1 MLSDEPTS
9 ASTFFSEAAII
20 VGGGRS
26 EVAVATV
33 LRYAALGASRVLLV
47 GRNEAKGV
55 AVAKRVQ
62 AESGTLK
69 PEFMAADLLD
79 ADQAAA
85 VAAAAMERWNR
96 IDVLVNTVSGGAGPR
111 LLHDIPIQALQDAVT
126 SQLMAPLHLCR
137 AVLPYMQARGSGAIV
152 NVASDAGKSP
162 TPGESAIGA
171 AMAAIIMFSR
181 TMAMELKRNGI
192 RVNVVTPSLINS
204 TGGYERVQA
213 DEFASRLFSKATKLA
228 ALGLAE
234 PDDLASL
241 IVYLTGPESAK
252 LTGQA
257 ISVNG
262 GISAL

>member
-1 MLSDEPTS
+1 
-9 ASTFFSEAAII
+9 
-20 VGGGRS
+20 
-26 EVAVATV
+26 
-33 LRYAALGASRVLLV
+33 
-47 GRNEAKGV
+47 
-55 AVAKRVQ
+55 
-62 AESGTLK
+62 
-69 PEFMAADLLD
+69 
-79 ADQAAA
+79 
-85 VAAAAMERWNR
+85 
-96 IDVLVNTVSGGAGPR
+96 
-111 LLHDIPIQALQDAVT
+111 
-126 SQLMAPLHLCR
+126 
-137 AVLPYMQARGSGAIV
+137 
-152 NVASDAGKSP
+152 
-162 TPGESAIGA
+162 
-171 AMAAIIMFSR
+171 MAAIIMFSR
-181 TMAMELKRNGI
+181 TMAMEAKRNGI